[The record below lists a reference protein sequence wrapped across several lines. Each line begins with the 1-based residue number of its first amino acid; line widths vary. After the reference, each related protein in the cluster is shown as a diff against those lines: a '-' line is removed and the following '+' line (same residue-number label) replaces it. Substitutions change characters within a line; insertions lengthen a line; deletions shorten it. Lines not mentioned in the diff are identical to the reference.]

1 LRALRLMMA
10 TVVAAVLTVFAI
22 LGMVHLVETIVP
34 TRLPSPISVS
44 EHLIDFGNVPLNGT
58 ETREIL
64 VRNDGDGPIHAQF
77 LVQGSTYEVE
87 PEELIL
93 HPGVEWSV
101 TVVARPDR
109 PGRIDDVLRIQ
120 VVGGRVSAVVIPL
133 AGVVGSRSH
142 DGDREMNSV

>member
-1 LRALRLMMA
+1 VRALRLMTA
-10 TVVAAVLTVFAI
+10 TAAAAVLTVFAI
-22 LGMVHLVETIVP
+22 LGMVHLVETIAPV
-34 TRLPSPISVS
+34 RLPSPIAVS
-44 EHLIDFGNVPLNGT
+44 ERLIDFGKVPLNGT
-58 ETREIL
+58 ESREIL
-64 VRNDGDGPIHAQF
+64 VRNDSDGPIHAQF

-120 VVGGRVSAVVIPL
+120 VVGGRISAVVIPL
-133 AGVVGSRSH
+133 AGEVGSRAPDSE
-142 DGDREMNSV
+142 REMNSV

>member
-1 LRALRLMMA
+1 MRALRLMTA
-10 TVVAAVLTVFAI
+10 TVAAAVLTVFAI
-22 LGMVHLVETIVP
+22 LGMVHLVETITP
-34 TRLPSPISVS
+34 NRLPSPIAVS
-44 EHLIDFGNVPLNGT
+44 ERLIDFGNVPLDGM

-101 TVVARPDR
+101 TVVVRPDR

-120 VVGGRVSAVVIPL
+120 VVGGRISAVVIPL
-133 AGVVGSRSH
+133 AGVVESRA
-142 DGDREMNSV
+142 DDNDREMNSV

>member
-1 LRALRLMMA
+1 MTA
-10 TVVAAVLTVFAI
+10 TAAAAVLTVFAI
-22 LGMVHLVETIVP
+22 LGMVHLVEAVTP
-34 TRLPSPISVS
+34 TRLPSPIAVS
-44 EHLIDFGNVPLNGT
+44 ERLIDFGNIPLNGM

-64 VRNDGDGPIHAQF
+64 VRNDSDGPIHAQF

-101 TVVARPDR
+101 TVVARPER

-120 VVGGRVSAVVIPL
+120 VVGGHVSALVIPL
-133 AGVVGSRSH
+133 AGVAETRALDSDS
-142 DGDREMNSV
+142 EMNRV